1 MNMNNNYIYDLN
13 NKGYCIIPNILN
25 PNEIFTAKELFYD
38 WYSSVP
44 NIDYLHNKLNPHNIF
59 KFHEVAHQ
67 EFAWYLRT
75 KPQIIKTFAEL
86 YNTDTN
92 NLVTSF
98 DGSCYY
104 KPNTKLSDG
113 LWTHTDIS
121 PKLSQEI
128 KCYQGFI
135 SLTDNIDNSLQVY
148 EESHNMHENYFRS
161 KNQENEKKNWLKID
175 KDYLD
180 NIEDKRKILNVPA
193 GSLVLW
199 DSRTFHQNIIKNKNE
214 ERIVQYICMMPK
226 DNNKNTPTMQKKRLK
241 YLQDRRTTSHWCYPI
256 KVNGLQGRTY
266 GNNDL
271 VINYDELSK
280 PNLDKYM
287 DVIKT
292 LI

>member
-1 MNMNNNYIYDLN
+1 MNMNNDYIYDLN

-38 WYSSVP
+38 WYNSVP

-148 EESHNMHENYFRS
+148 EESHKMHENYFRS

-180 NIEDKRKILNVPA
+180 NIEDKRNILNVPA

-226 DNNKNTPTMQKKRLK
+226 DNNKNTPSMQKKRLK
-241 YLQDRRTTSHWCYPI
+241 YFQDRRTTSHWCYPI

-271 VINYDELSK
+271 VINYDELPK

-287 DVIKT
+287 NVIKT

>member
-1 MNMNNNYIYDLN
+1 MDNHYLESLN
-13 NKGYCIIPNILN
+13 ENGYCIIPNMLN
-25 PNEIFTAKELFYD
+25 PDEIFKAKELFYE
-38 WYSSVP
+38 WYNSLE
-44 NIDYLHNKLNPHNIF
+44 NIDFIHNKLNPHNIF
-59 KFHEVAHQ
+59 KFHEVGHQ

-75 KPQIIKTFAEL
+75 RPQIIKTFADL
-86 YNTDTN
+86 YKTDMD

-121 PKLSQEI
+121 PKLSKEI
-128 KCYQGFI
+128 KCYQGFVSLSNNI
-135 SLTDNIDNSLQVY
+135 SNSLQVY
-148 EESHNMHENYFRS
+148 EGSHNMHENYFRS
-161 KNQENEKKNWLKID
+161 KNQENDKKNWHKID
-175 KDYLD
+175 KSYLD
-180 NIEDKRKILNVPA
+180 NMKDKRKILEIPA

-199 DSRTFHQNIIKNKNE
+199 DSRTFHQNIIKNKDE
-214 ERIVQYICMMPK
+214 ERLVQYICMMPK
-226 DNNKNTPTMQKKRLK
+226 DNIKNTPSIQKKRLK
-241 YLQDRRTTSHWCYPI
+241 YLLDRRTTSHWCYPI
-256 KVNGLQGRTY
+256 KVNSLQGRTY

-271 VINYDELSK
+271 LIDYSKLEK